1 MCSDST
7 PPARSYT
14 TDELLSYNDG
24 QTCQYI
30 RRDVRKQLFSKR
42 IKLFSP
48 RYRYATPELHRTVS
62 SLPTSV
68 IGDVQITPSV
78 EPVNESRVVSTG
90 SDVSTEVELPSVS
103 GKATQTKACPP
114 SVVYD
119 ADSSTASALIF
130 SESTSE
136 TFIARTFRFRG
147 CYDDHNSPSV
157 RTS

>member
-1 MCSDST
+1 MCNGST

-48 RYRYATPELHRTVS
+48 RYKYATPGLHRTVS
-62 SLPTSV
+62 SLPTV

-78 EPVNESRVVSTG
+78 EPVNESRVVSTR
-90 SDVSTEVELPSVS
+90 SDVSTLYR
-103 GKATQTKACPP
+103 G
-114 SVVYD
+114 
-119 ADSSTASALIF
+119 STTVRF
-130 SESTSE
+130 WESYTE
-136 TFIARTFRFRG
+136 
-147 CYDDHNSPSV
+147 
-157 RTS
+157 